1 MATIRICNV
10 EGCQR
15 KHYGHGLCQM
25 HYNATP
31 AHRAAQ
37 ARYNATPACKAAR
50 ARYNA
55 TPARKAA
62 QARYNATPARKAAR
76 ARYYTEAKER
86 EQGLSSATTAP
97 HWGKGRT
104 GGYRGARRE
113 AQP

>member
-31 AHRAAQ
+31 ARRAAQ
-37 ARYNATPACKAAR
+37 VRYKA
-50 ARYNA
+50 
-55 TPARKAA
+55 
-62 QARYNATPARKAAR
+62 
-76 ARYYTEAKER
+76 EAKER

-97 HWGKGRT
+97 TLVPVPDIPQSALETR
-104 GGYRGARRE
+104 
-113 AQP
+113 Q

>member
-1 MATIRICNV
+1 LSAQALRSRPKAA
-10 EGCQR
+10 QAR
-15 KHYGHGLCQM
+15 
-25 HYNATP
+25 YNATP
-31 AHRAAQ
+31 AHKAAQ
-37 ARYNATPACKAAR
+37 ARYNATPACKAAQ

>member
-62 QARYNATPARKAAR
+62 R
-76 ARYYTEAKER
+76 ARYYAEAKER

-97 HWGKGRT
+97 HWDKGRT